1 MLFRK
6 FLVRIRKEY
15 NTNKNRLYIYSA
27 AALFVATV
35 AGIVADAFL
44 PFNGLWNALR
54 TVILIPTAVSAF
66 VFGYAISLEL
76 HYRRIAMDPDWKPF
90 RMRFSPTWRR
100 RISAI
105 AAAFAIV
112 FVYANGYRIGYTLVS
127 SLFVAVVIA
136 IFAFLRTTRDEAKRE
151 EFNIPDSRDTNYE
164 THRKK
169 LAADRIE
176 AQRRREED
184 KKNRKTRDKKP
195 EEVPEDIF

>member
-6 FLVRIRKEY
+6 FLVRIRKEF
-15 NTNKNRLYIYSA
+15 NTNKGRLLGYSA
-27 AALFVATV
+27 AVLFAST
-35 AGIVADAFL
+35 AIGIAVDGLL
-44 PFNGLWNALR
+44 PFSGLSNVLR

-76 HYRRIAMDPDWKPF
+76 HYRRIANDPEWKPF

-127 SLFVAVVIA
+127 SLFVAVIIA

-151 EFNIPDSRDTNYE
+151 EFNIPDTRDTNYE
-164 THRKK
+164 THRRK
-169 LAADRIE
+169 LAADRVA
-176 AQRRREED
+176 AQRRREEE
-184 KKNRKTRDKKP
+184 KKKRKTKSKNS
-195 EEVPEDIF
+195 EE

>member
-6 FLVRIRKEY
+6 FLVKIRKEY
-15 NTNKNRLYIYSA
+15 NTNKNRLYLYSA
-27 AALFVATV
+27 AVLFVAII
-35 AGIVADAFL
+35 AGIIADAFL
-44 PFNGLWNALR
+44 PFSGLWNALR

-66 VFGYAISLEL
+66 VFGYAVSLEL
-76 HYRRIAMDPDWKPF
+76 HYRRIANDPEWKPF

-112 FVYANGYRIGYTLVS
+112 FVYANGYRIGYTLIS

-184 KKNRKTRDKKP
+184 KKSRKTRDKKSDAIS
-195 EEVPEDIF
+195 EDIF

>member
-6 FLVRIRKEY
+6 FLVKLRKEF
-15 NTNKNRLYIYSA
+15 NTNKGRLFGYSSGV
-27 AALFVATV
+27 LFAFTAFGIATD
-35 AGIVADAFL
+35 GLL
-44 PFNGLWNALR
+44 PFNGLWNVLR

-76 HYRRIAMDPDWKPF
+76 HYRRIANDPDWKPF

-127 SLFVAVVIA
+127 SLFVSVIIA

-151 EFNIPDSRDTNYE
+151 EFNIPDTRDTNYE
-164 THRKK
+164 THRRK
-169 LAADRIE
+169 LAADRVA
-176 AQRRREED
+176 AQRRREEE
-184 KKNRKTRDKKP
+184 KKKRKSSSNNS
-195 EEVPEDIF
+195 EE